1 MLLLYILTII
11 NLIKIFFIQRL
22 VLQFYVLRLSSVLV
36 LIYISG
42 VLNKEIFYKQ
52 VFLLIK

>member
-11 NLIKIFFIQRL
+11 HLIKIFFIQRL